1 MGRLDRIEA
10 PWTAASF
17 LVTDQRTFGNAWR
30 YELVDGVVV
39 AHAAPSPRHGQLQAR
54 VALALGR
61 RLDDHP
67 CILEIGSGAT
77 PLDEQRA
84 TARIPDLL
92 IRCDGQ
98 PRVLFEVVSPSELRT
113 RRARDRRRR
122 DQQEI
127 GTVEEIIEIYQ
138 DEPSVHLYRRS
149 RDGIWAFEAFADLDA
164 TVRLTSIDLD
174 LPLAEIYKG
183 IGFDDPP
190 DE

>member
-1 MGRLDRIEA
+1 MARLDRIEA

-17 LVTDQRTFGNAWR
+17 LTTDQRAFGEAWR

-39 AHAAPSPRHGQLQAR
+39 AHAAPAPRHGQLQAR
-54 VALALGR
+54 LALALGR

-67 CILEIGSGAT
+67 CILEIGSAAT

-92 IRCDGQ
+92 IRCAGQ
-98 PRVLFEVVSPSELRT
+98 PRAVFEVVSPSELRT

-127 GTVEEIIEIYQ
+127 DTVEEIVEIYQ
-138 DEPSVHLYRRS
+138 DEPSAHRYRRS
-149 RDGIWAFEAFADLDA
+149 PDGTWAFEAFADLDA
-164 TVRLTSIDLD
+164 VIRLTSVDLD

-183 IGFDDPP
+183 IDFDDPA
-190 DE
+190 DA